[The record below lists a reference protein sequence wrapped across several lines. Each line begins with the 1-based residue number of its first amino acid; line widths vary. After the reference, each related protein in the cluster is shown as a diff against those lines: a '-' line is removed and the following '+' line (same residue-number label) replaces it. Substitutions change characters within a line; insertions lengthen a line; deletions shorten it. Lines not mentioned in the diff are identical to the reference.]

1 MSSRIVPLWLSPK
14 IELSWN
20 KSWLNDLAVKT
31 ESESILIQNSGVAL
45 LSRHRR
51 LEASNCALRCW
62 LLCENSHDLW
72 PLLFVGRWRSVPS
85 PQKSY
90 SMHGNGYT
98 GSMECFPKFMS
109 PSFLSSF
116 YHNYLPLNHRKSRE
130 ALPPLEEWSACNGL
144 SPFRLSLF
152 FSMTI
157 SRRWVEELGAI
168 TALLL
173 ETSKLVARF
182 IKHSGEH
189 WQSPQSPDSAHVRN
203 SKPWRSRRRH
213 QFGHH
218 G

>member
-1 MSSRIVPLWLSPK
+1 
-14 IELSWN
+14 
-20 KSWLNDLAVKT
+20 
-31 ESESILIQNSGVAL
+31 
-45 LSRHRR
+45 
-51 LEASNCALRCW
+51 
-62 LLCENSHDLW
+62 
-72 PLLFVGRWRSVPS
+72 
-85 PQKSY
+85 
-90 SMHGNGYT
+90 MHGNGYT

-130 ALPPLEEWSACNGL
+130 AWPPLEEWSSYNGL

-168 TALLL
+168 TVLLL
-173 ETSKLVARF
+173 E
-182 IKHSGEH
+182 HQNW
-189 WQSPQSPDSAHVRN
+189 WQGSLNTLASIGKSPDSAHVRN

-218 G
+218 GWLPPFQFGGLGVDPAAWMSFWEVSLQRNFRQLGSIASIVITTADLILERAHFIWPTLRGIPRLLIR